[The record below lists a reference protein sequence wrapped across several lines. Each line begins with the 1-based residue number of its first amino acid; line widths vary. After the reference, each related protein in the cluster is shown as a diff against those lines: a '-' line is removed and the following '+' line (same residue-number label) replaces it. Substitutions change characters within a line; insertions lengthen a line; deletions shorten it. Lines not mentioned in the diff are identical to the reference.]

1 MWSSWVK
8 EKGTTQVM
16 YIAKLWD
23 GPKRVKKFFSMILE
37 RVFEIVWWRGRKWN
51 HIKNSFWSW
60 SVFLLSKY
68 WLLPFIWRDSWS
80 FFFFM
85 LISWGLG
92 GFWWYLRRKLLLQKL
107 LFKWLQYTSGGHI
120 FWNGVMHANMA
131 KPWLWRW
138 ESCGYIGGG
147 HIFQSG
153 GMHTNISGW
162 GLQLIWVANHFQ

>member
-16 YIAKLWD
+16 YIGKLND
-23 GPKRVKKFFSMILE
+23 SPKRVKKTFSMILE
-37 RVFEIVWWRGRKWN
+37 RVFEMVWWRGENGTTSKR
-51 HIKNSFWSW
+51 IFEVE
-60 SVFLLSKY
+60 VFFTSQNIDFPFYLKRLLE
-68 WLLPFIWRDSWS
+68 LFFFS

-85 LISWGLG
+85 LRLLRTQE
-92 GFWWYLRRKLLLQKL
+92 FWWYLSRKSLLQKL
-107 LFKWLQYTSGGHI
+107 IFKWLQYTSGGHI

-138 ESCGYIGGG
+138 RSCGYIGGG

-153 GMHTNISGW
+153 VIHANIFRW
-162 GLQLIWVANHFQ
+162 G